1 MKNVLCQTLDMTIKF
16 ENVCFR
22 ANGKLLLNNIN
33 IDISS
38 TASLSGHW
46 AVTGRNGSGKSLFAM
61 MLSGL
66 IAPTSGKVIIDG
78 KVGYASFELQ
88 RKIMEEE
95 RKKDNSR
102 FLPGTSDSGT
112 LVKDFI
118 CPDVI
123 ADNALFEKYVTL
135 FKMETT
141 IDRGLRYLSTGEFRK
156 ALLCRALL
164 EKPDILVIDDPFD
177 GLDVVS
183 RENLQALLENI
194 SCSSENFATSVV
206 FVTSRISHIPSWFE
220 NIIVIDGGSVIYS
233 GKQDSWE
240 NSTDRTESNVTIK
253 LDTGFKNNFEEE
265 STASDNS
272 VIEMNN
278 VAVSYNGQQ
287 ILAGVNWSVKKG
299 ERWIITGPNGCGKST
314 LMSLIN
320 GDNPK
325 AYGCDITLF
334 GKKKGSGES
343 VWDIKKRIGFI
354 SGDFQMSY
362 IVSATLLE
370 VVLSGYKD
378 SVGLYS
384 DVTEL
389 QKEKALER
397 LSLAGLLE
405 KKDIPV
411 QELSYGEKRIALI
424 LRALIKKPEL
434 LIFDEPCQGLDDE
447 NTFSVISAIESLS
460 EIKDITIL
468 LVTHDKNIKPKNF
481 NHYLQFVP
489 YSAGG
494 NTVVIQ

>member
-22 ANGKLLLNNIN
+22 ANEKLLLNNIN

-38 TASLSGHW
+38 TASLSGHL

-88 RKIMEEE
+88 QKIMDEE
-95 RKKDNSR
+95 RRKDNSR
-102 FLPGTSDSGT
+102 FLPGTLDSGT

-123 ADNALFEKYVTL
+123 ANNALFEKYIEL
-135 FKMETT
+135 FKMEKT
-141 IDRGLRYLSTGEFRK
+141 INRGLRYLSTGEFRK

-177 GLDVVS
+177 GLDAAS
-183 RENLQALLENI
+183 RENLQALLKNI
-194 SCSSENFATSVV
+194 SCNRKSLITSVV
-206 FVTSRISHIPSWFE
+206 LITSRISHIPSWFE
-220 NIIVIDGGSVIYS
+220 NIVVIDGGSVIYS
-233 GKQDSWE
+233 GKQDSWK
-240 NSTDRTESNVTIK
+240 NSTSQAESNIAIK
-253 LDTGFKNNFEEE
+253 LDTDFQKE
-265 STASDNS
+265 STVSNNS
-272 VIEMNN
+272 VIEMKN

-287 ILAGVNWSVKKG
+287 ALAGVNWSVKKG

-343 VWDIKKRIGFI
+343 VWDIKKRIGFV

-362 IVSATLLE
+362 IVSSTLLE
-370 VVLSGYKD
+370 LVLSGYKD

-389 QKEKALER
+389 QKEEALTR
-397 LSLAGLLE
+397 LSLAGLAE

-411 QELSYGEKRIALI
+411 QELSYGEKRVALI

-468 LVTHDKNIKPKNF
+468 LVTHDENIRPKNF
-481 NHYLQFVP
+481 DHYLQFVP
-489 YSAGG
+489 YSGGG
-494 NTVVIQ
+494 NTVFVQ